1 MDNEELKAQT
11 AGEES
16 VTTESTADN
25 NPQGVADLENEEV
38 NNNEFDDSD
47 ENEENSEDKQESS
60 KSNTDTEPTE
70 KTSFADKFK
79 KKQTKEEN
87 ADYAQKRR
95 EAQALKEREDQAYR
109 KGLIDAVGGVNPY
122 TDEPIETQADIDE
135 YLLMKKIDKD
145 GGDPITDY
153 HRYLKKEKNQRETK
167 SESTFDYKADKKSFE
182 EQYPDT
188 DLNLLI
194 NDEEFKSFADGL
206 VGKIPLATIF
216 KKFLGVKSNISSR
229 VKEKVQT
236 EMAKKVSSPGSLRK
250 TSEKKVLSYSEMSD
264 DDFEKM
270 IQKAKNGEL
279 R

>member
-1 MDNEELKAQT
+1 MDNEEFEAET
-11 AGEES
+11 TGEES
-16 VTTESTADN
+16 ATAESNAEN
-25 NPQGVADLENEEV
+25 NPQGVADLENDEV
-38 NNNEFDDSD
+38 NGNEFDDSD
-47 ENEENSEDKQESS
+47 ENEEYSEDSS
-60 KSNTDTEPTE
+60 KSNTDTEQTE
-70 KTSFADKFK
+70 NTSLADKFK

-87 ADYAQKRR
+87 ADYARKRR
-95 EAQALKEREDQAYR
+95 EAQALKEKEDQAYR

-122 TDEPIETQADIDE
+122 TNEPIENQADIDE

-153 HRYLKKEKNQRETK
+153 HKYLKKERSQKETK
-167 SESTFDYKADKKSFE
+167 SESTFDYKADKKAFE

-216 KKFLGVKSNISSR
+216 TKYLGVKSNISSK
-229 VKEKVQT
+229 VKQGVKT
-236 EMAKKVSSPGSLRK
+236 EMAKKVSSPGSLSKPSEQK
-250 TSEKKVLSYSEMSD
+250 TLNYETMSD
-264 DDFEKM
+264 ADFEKM

-279 R
+279 K